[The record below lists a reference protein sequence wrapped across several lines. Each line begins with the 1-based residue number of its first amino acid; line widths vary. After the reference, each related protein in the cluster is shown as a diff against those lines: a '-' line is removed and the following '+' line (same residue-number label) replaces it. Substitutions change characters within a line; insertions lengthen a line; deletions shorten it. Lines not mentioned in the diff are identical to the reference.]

1 MSAKPIKLVGIVS
14 MFAGA
19 AMAVAGVAS
28 WVTASEQLKAE
39 KITVPGDAPFLAG
52 AQVAGPFTAFAQAE
66 TIKKHAAAAT
76 EGKSFAELGALA
88 SEAKAAGNE
97 ELARQYDEKRATAQ
111 TASFLRASLMTS
123 VIAFGVS
130 GLVAGLGAL
139 SGLTGWALLR
149 LGRQSEAQQ
158 AKA

>member
-1 MSAKPIKLVGIVS
+1 MSTKLVRLVGVVS
-14 MFAGA
+14 MVVGA
-19 AMAVAGVAS
+19 AMVVGGVAT

-76 EGKSFAELGALA
+76 DGKSFAELGALA
-88 SEAKAAGNE
+88 SEAKAAGND
-97 ELARQYDEKRATAQ
+97 ELAAQYNDKRATAQ

-130 GLVAGLGAL
+130 GLVVGLGAL

-149 LGRQSEAQQ
+149 LGKQPQPQQ
-158 AKA
+158 ATS